1 MKKNKLEDMLETLK
15 NITTAIV
22 FIASLLAFMFLI
34 VYLSDKYQ
42 DEMFNNGICKEC
54 GGTYVYLQAVGHR
67 DKTGFLY
74 ECDQCGNVIEIDKKR

>member
-1 MKKNKLEDMLETLK
+1 MNGNIKDILEMLEYVTVTILV
-15 NITTAIV
+15 ALLVV
-22 FIASLLAFMFLI
+22 FIFCVI
-34 VYLSDKYQ
+34 HLSAKLQ